1 MYKQYVSVTEAVEI
15 ILANVPPLEVEFVSL
30 QQAINRVLA
39 EPVIA
44 DCPVPS
50 FEKSPLDGYAVRF
63 DDVRQASIDAPIKLK
78 VIEEIPAGHVPVK
91 QLCAGEAARIMTGA
105 MLPKGADTIIKFE
118 ETHLRIDSNQHFIDD
133 NQQIE
138 IFACPKSAGN
148 YAKIGE
154 DMNSGDLIVAVG
166 RLIDA
171 ATVAVLA
178 TFGYRQVKVYKQPR
192 VIVFA
197 SGDELVD
204 AGEKPSIGKI
214 RNSNEPSITAQLQ
227 LWGAKATAGGIVP
240 DNKDMVAKE
249 LLSALEHNQVVITT
263 GGVSVG
269 DYDIMKEVYQEI
281 GAEILFWRVAMRP
294 GTPMVVA
301 KWKDKIIFGLS
312 GNPSASYISCEL
324 FVRAFILRLQGNSD
338 VWRPFVKA
346 TLTTDIGK
354 IVDQDRFL
362 RAVSSIDKCG
372 KLVVASLPKQKS
384 GVLANLVDA
393 NALIYVPAKS
403 SHINTGDM
411 VDIILLKPP
420 GVHIYG

>member
-15 ILANVPPLEVEFVSL
+15 ILANVPPLEIEDVTL
-30 QQAINRVLA
+30 QMAIGRVLA
-39 EPVIA
+39 ESVIA
-44 DCPVPS
+44 DSHIPS

-63 DDVRQASIDAPIKLK
+63 EDVRRASANAPIKLK
-78 VIEEIPAGHVPVK
+78 VIEEIPAGHVPLK

-118 ETHLRIDSNQHFIDD
+118 DTHLQIDANQHFLGD
-133 NQQIE
+133 NRQIE
-138 IFACPKSAGN
+138 IIASPKSAGN

-154 DMNSGDLIVAVG
+154 DMNNGDVIVATG
-166 RLIDA
+166 KLIDA
-171 ATVAVLA
+171 ATVAILA
-178 TFGYRQVKVYKQPR
+178 TFGYQQVKVYKQPCA
-192 VIVFA
+192 IVFA

-204 AGEKPSIGKI
+204 ASEKPTIGKI
-214 RNSNEPSITAQLQ
+214 RNSNGPSITAQLQ
-227 LWGAKATAGGIVP
+227 LWGARAIDGGIVH
-240 DNKDMVAKE
+240 DKKDLVAQT
-249 LLSALEHNQVVITT
+249 LLSALEQYQVVITT

-324 FVRAFILRLQGNSD
+324 FVRAFILKLQGHND

-346 TLTTDIGK
+346 TLTNSIGK
-354 IVDQDRFL
+354 VVDQDRFL
-362 RAVSSIDKCG
+362 RAVCAIDRCG
-372 KLVVASLPKQKS
+372 KLVVESLPKQKS

-393 NALIYVPAKS
+393 NALIYVPAANS
-403 SHINTGDM
+403 QINTGDM

-420 GVHIYG
+420 GVYVHE